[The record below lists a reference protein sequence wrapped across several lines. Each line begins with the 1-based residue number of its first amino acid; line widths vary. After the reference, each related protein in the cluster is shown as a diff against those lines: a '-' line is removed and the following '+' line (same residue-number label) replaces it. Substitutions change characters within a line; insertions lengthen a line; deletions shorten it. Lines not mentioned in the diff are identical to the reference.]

1 MMDIVFYETWF
12 TVNKGKINRRDEGL
26 LVKKKRLH
34 TQESRSVGFISQP
47 KFGREQKLK
56 DVAWVDI

>member
-26 LVKKKRLH
+26 LVKKKDFTHKKAVL
-34 TQESRSVGFISQP
+34 
-47 KFGREQKLK
+47 
-56 DVAWVDI
+56 